1 MTKIPVL
8 AAAVLASATLV
19 GAAVAGCTSNKKSST
34 SSTTSTSSSTAMPSA
49 GSTSA
54 KSSSATPGATDYS
67 GLLIKL
73 TDISGNERWVVDTP
87 PKPNQAGPGAEV
99 TFRNEAGT
107 RAIFDSVL
115 IFSDAAQAQTGLDGG
130 KKSLTNEVTGTPQ
143 PVDVGTGGT
152 MVSGTKPDGS
162 AAITAL
168 LFTEGRAFV
177 DMVFSSAPDDPVPPD
192 AVIDLGQKQDTA
204 IKNGLPA

>member
-1 MTKIPVL
+1 
-8 AAAVLASATLV
+8 
-19 GAAVAGCTSNKKSST
+19 
-34 SSTTSTSSSTAMPSA
+34 MPSA
-49 GSTSA
+49 GSATA
-54 KSSSATPGATDYS
+54 KSSSATPGSTGYS
-67 GLLIKL
+67 ALLINV
-73 TDISGNERWVVDTP
+73 TDIPGNERWVVDTP
-87 PKPNQAGPGAEV
+87 PKPTEAGPGAEV

-107 RAIFDSVL
+107 RAIFDSIL
-115 IFSDAAQAQTGLDGG
+115 IFSDASQAQTGLDGG

-162 AAITAL
+162 QAITAL
-168 LFTEGRAFV
+168 LFTEGKAFV